1 MWKMERMA
9 NIIPSE
15 IETLPQ
21 TPALDAQRWTAK
33 LASYPGGGMALL
45 VYDRYGQT
53 VFTERVTTK
62 RGAIRIASLLTELD
76 DPR

>member
-1 MWKMERMA
+1 MTH
-9 NIIPSE
+9 IIPSE

-21 TPALDAQRWTAK
+21 TDALDAQGWTAK

-45 VYDRYGQT
+45 VFDRYGQT

-62 RGAIRIASLLTELD
+62 RGAIRIASNVSERD